1 MKRFLGVFIVFLSF
15 LVILQPL
22 SVPLVSAK
30 ESVDRDE
37 QIIND
42 ATSGEDFNWDDV
54 EWITVDDYIDND
66 EEVLLDDDEFD
77 EDFEYINLKEG
88 EEYSSDFDFKII
100 NEEDPRFDEAEF
112 RPYLW
117 GLIARVVLS
126 GGKYVVKYGS
136 KIFKKQP
143 KSKAVNHTKNF
154 TPARVNIGGG
164 NTIVL
169 QRSSMNHILQRHHPK
184 FWTGA
189 TNKTLFNP
197 SISSAKIRGQIISII
212 NKNRS
217 KIKNGYGTINVKI
230 DGQKYRLVISNYRV
244 NTFYPVR

>member
-15 LVILQPL
+15 LVIFQPL

-66 EEVLLDDDEFD
+66 EEVLLDDDELD

-88 EEYSSDFDFKII
+88 EEYSSDFDFEII

-126 GGKYVVKYGS
+126 GG
-136 KIFKKQP
+136 
-143 KSKAVNHTKNF
+143 
-154 TPARVNIGGG
+154 
-164 NTIVL
+164 NT
-169 QRSSMNHILQRHHPK
+169 
-184 FWTGA
+184 
-189 TNKTLFNP
+189 
-197 SISSAKIRGQIISII
+197 
-212 NKNRS
+212 
-217 KIKNGYGTINVKI
+217 
-230 DGQKYRLVISNYRV
+230 
-244 NTFYPVR
+244 